1 MTQYPYTNPFTPRQ
15 PNTINWVQGIEGA
28 KAFTLMPRENVILM
42 DSDVNDVFYIKICDD
57 IGRCTLRKFKY
68 YEEIEE
74 PSKPNI
80 DLSEYVKR
88 SELEELLRERSKHEP
103 TVSANKPNGTVQST
117 NYDKQNAPK
126 QS

>member
-1 MTQYPYTNPFTPRQ
+1 MTQYPYTNPFAPRQ
-15 PNTINWVQGIEGA
+15 TNSINWVQGIEGA

-68 YEEIEE
+68 YEEIDE
-74 PSKPNI
+74 PVRTTP

-88 SELEELLRERSKHEP
+88 SELEELLKERYKHESDL
-103 TVSANKPNGTVQST
+103 SANKPKQTVQST
-117 NYDKQNAPK
+117 GYDKQNASK
-126 QS
+126 